1 MGTRGFTYIF
11 DSTVL
16 SPGRGL
22 ILGVAM
28 GGFHL
33 FLLVKCVE
41 QQSAIVIIIVNNLS
55 DFN

>member
-11 DSTVL
+11 DGTVL